1 MECLVIK
8 FVTLLPLIKSMK
20 VSVIIVNYNVQY
32 FLEVCLHSTMRALR
46 YTAGE
51 IIVVDN
57 NSMDDSVAMMKEKF
71 PGVIV
76 IENKDNK
83 GFGKANNQ
91 GVAIAKGEYIL
102 FLNPDTVLPEDFF
115 EKTVEYMDEHPG
127 AGCLGPRLL
136 DGKGQ
141 FAPESKRSFPALM
154 VAVYKTT
161 GIGKL
166 FGKSPYFNKY
176 YAVHIHEHETAE
188 VDVLMGCCMLLRKSV
203 LEKISIAF
211 DEDFFMYGED
221 IDLSYRI
228 QKAGYKNI
236 YFPEVSIIHYK
247 GESTKK
253 SSLSYVRV
261 FNEALSLFVK
271 KNYPASEAKMFTTFI
286 NAGIF
291 LRALI
296 TLFKNLLSIIKMP
309 LLDALILSGVF
320 WFVKEFYLLDIK
332 GYIEI
337 KSKALLLTVPVYLA
351 LWLGSMYLN
360 GVYELSYN
368 PLRVIRGMAIG
379 TVLAMAYYGLLDP
392 EFRYSRAIIL
402 STAFFGTTFMLLL
415 HRVLH
420 HLKILRFI
428 PYNSLAGK
436 TVVIANENEYGK
448 IAEYMKE
455 THYPL
460 DLFGRVSPEE
470 DNTALSEMA
479 HLPTAL
485 YQAGI
490 HEAIFC
496 ADDVSYKNILRAMQR
511 CGKEYEYKIHLLGSS
526 SFVGS
531 NSRHTAGDIYIT
543 STKYN
548 LSHSYHIRNKRIF
561 DIVFGILLLL
571 LFPVIVWI
579 TKNASQLAQNCM
591 DVLRGRKT
599 WVGYSLFNHSNQL
612 PVIKPSLLP
621 TYNISE
627 HISINEET
635 MEKLDLQYAKDY
647 NVFSDIETVTKNFKF
662 LSVKGKKYFVEK

>member
-1 MECLVIK
+1 
-8 FVTLLPLIKSMK
+8 MK

-32 FLEVCLHSTMRALR
+32 FLELCLHSVMRALGR
-46 YTAGE
+46 TAGE
-51 IIVVDN
+51 VIVVDN
-57 NSMDDSVAMMKEKF
+57 NSTDGSVEMMKRKF
-71 PGVIV
+71 PDVIV
-76 IENKDNK
+76 VENKDNK

-115 EKTVEYMDEHPG
+115 EKTTAYMDEHAD

-141 FAPESKRSFPALM
+141 FAPESKRSFPTLM
-154 VAVYKTT
+154 VAIYKTT
-161 GIGKL
+161 GIGRL
-166 FGKSPYFNKY
+166 FSKSPYFNNY
-176 YAVHIHEHETAE
+176 YAVHIDEHETAE

-203 LEKISIAF
+203 LDKIRIAF

-271 KNYPASEAKMFTTFI
+271 KNYPASKARMFTAFI
-286 NAGIF
+286 NVGIF
-291 LRALI
+291 VRAII
-296 TLFKNLLSIIKMP
+296 TLFKNLLSVIKMP
-309 LLDALILSGVF
+309 LLDTLILFCVF
-320 WFVKEFYLLDIK
+320 WLVKEVYLLDIK
-332 GYIEI
+332 GYIKIED
-337 KSKALLLTVPVYLA
+337 KALLLTIPAYLA
-351 LWLGSMYLN
+351 LWLGCMYLS

-392 EFRYSRAIIL
+392 EFRYSRSIIL
-402 STAFFGTTFMLLL
+402 STAVIGTALMLLL

-420 HLKILRFI
+420 HYKILRYI
-428 PYNSLAGK
+428 PYNSLARK
-436 TVVIANENEYGK
+436 TVVVAEEKEYAEIAS
-448 IAEYMKE
+448 YMKE

-460 DLFGRVSPEE
+460 DLFGRISLE
-470 DNTALSEMA
+470 DKTPAALGELA

-490 HEAIFC
+490 HEAVFC
-496 ADDVSYKNILRAMQR
+496 ADTMSYMDIIRAMQR
-511 CGKEYEYKIHLLGSS
+511 CGKEYEYKIHLMGSG

-543 STKYN
+543 SVKYN
-548 LSHSYHIRNKRIF
+548 LSHNYHIRNKRIF
-561 DIVFGILLLL
+561 DIGLSLLLL
-571 LFPVIVWI
+571 LAFPVVII
-579 TKNASQLAQNCM
+579 FTKNAAQLFRNCM
-591 DVLRGRKT
+591 DILKGRKT
-599 WVGYSLFNHSNQL
+599 WVGYSLPMHYMPL
-612 PVIKPSLLP
+612 PAIKNAVLP

-627 HISINEET
+627 YISISEEA
-635 MEKLDLQYAKDY
+635 MEKLDMQYAKEY
-647 NVFSDIETVTKNFKF
+647 NVFSDVEVVMKNFRF
-662 LSVKGKKYFVEK
+662 LAGKDKKYFAERES

>member
-1 MECLVIK
+1 M
-8 FVTLLPLIKSMK
+8 PLTKSMK

-32 FLEVCLHSTMRALR
+32 FLEVCLHSTMRALQR
-46 YTAGE
+46 TVGE

-57 NSMDDSVAMMKEKF
+57 NSTDGSVEMMKQKF
-71 PGVIV
+71 PDVIV
-76 IENKDNK
+76 IENKDNM

-91 GVAIAKGEYIL
+91 GVAIAKGDYIL

-115 EKTVEYMDEHPG
+115 EKTTEYMDEHPD

-141 FAPESKRSFPALM
+141 FAPESKRSFPTLM
-154 VAVYKTT
+154 VAIYKTT
-161 GIGKL
+161 GIGRL
-166 FGKSPYFNKY
+166 FRKSPYFNKY
-176 YAVHIHEHETAE
+176 YAVHINEHETAE
-188 VDVLMGCCMLLRKSV
+188 VDVLMGCCMLLRKRV
-203 LEKISIAF
+203 LEKIHIAF

-271 KNYPASEAKMFTTFI
+271 KNYPASKARVFTAFI
-286 NAGIF
+286 NVGIF
-291 LRALI
+291 LRAVI
-296 TLFKNLLSIIKMP
+296 TLLKNLLSVIKMP
-309 LLDALILSGVF
+309 LLDTLILFCIF
-320 WFVKEFYLLDIK
+320 WLVKEIYLLDIK

-337 KSKALLLTVPVYLA
+337 KSKALLVTIPAYLA

-402 STAFFGTTFMLLL
+402 STAFIGTAFMLLI

-420 HLKILRFI
+420 HFKILRYI
-428 PYNSLAGK
+428 PYNSLARK
-436 TVVIANENEYGK
+436 TVVVADTQEY
-448 IAEYMKE
+448 AEVAKYMKE

-460 DLFGRVSPEE
+460 DLFGRISPEE
-470 DNTALSEMA
+470 DKTAISEMA

-490 HEAIFC
+490 HEAVFC
-496 ADDVSYKNILRAMQR
+496 ADNVSYRDIMRAMQR
-511 CGKEYEYKIHLLGSS
+511 CGKEYEYKIHLTGSS

-531 NSRHTAGDIYIT
+531 NSRHTAGDVYIA

-548 LSHSYHIRNKRIF
+548 LSHNYHIRNKRIF
-561 DIVFGILLLL
+561 DIGFSVLLLL
-571 LFPVIVWI
+571 LFPVVAWF
-579 TKNASQLAQNCM
+579 TKNPTQLFRNCM
-591 DVLRGRKT
+591 DILKGRKT
-599 WVGYSLFNHSNQL
+599 WVGYSLSFHNIQL
-612 PVIKPSLLP
+612 PVIKNSVLS
-621 TYNISE
+621 TYNISD
-627 HISINEET
+627 HISISEET
-635 MEKLDLQYAKDY
+635 MEKLDMQYAKDY
-647 NVFSDIETVTKNFKF
+647 NVFSDVEITMKNFRF
-662 LSVKGKKYFVEK
+662 LSGKDKKYFAERES